1 MVLRIAKKTRRQ
13 PEKALVYREENEEEN
28 WLRTVASL
36 FGLGGLGA
44 GAPQQAGYA
53 EN

>member
-13 PEKALVYREENEEEN
+13 PEKAVLYREKDEEEN
-28 WLRTVASL
+28 WLRM
-36 FGLGGLGA
+36 FGLGGLWA